1 MWNFHR
7 HQNKCPTAQCYH
19 CWLRATTACWWHH
32 SDTVQTGSYS
42 CKQHIKHWWD
52 NSKLIDN
59 INKLYALRQN
69 CQPANQIYQTSV
81 CVIFVF
87 IISNLTSCC
96 IGRSLQLQLH
106 NEFQSGVSNVGHN
119 SPFSSHLC
127 LSVVAS
133 VQKRSSLSN
142 QSRMPWL
149 LSNNDGKLS
158 QISSLFHRN
167 NSAWS
172 KCWSFVCSKKP
183 TDGDTS
189 DCDETRSWLK
199 NFGESTTNTQYSIS
213 AYSIVVY

>member
-1 MWNFHR
+1 LPASQSNKSNFSMCHL
-7 HQNKCPTAQCYH
+7 CVYH
-19 CWLRATTACWWHH
+19 L
-32 SDTVQTGSYS
+32 S
-42 CKQHIKHWWD
+42 
-52 NSKLIDN
+52 
-59 INKLYALRQN
+59 
-69 CQPANQIYQTSV
+69 
-81 CVIFVF
+81 
-87 IISNLTSCC
+87 

-189 DCDETRSWLK
+189 DCENDETRSWLK

-213 AYSIVVY
+213 AYSI